1 MSGRTQAASHH
12 SCAFAADL
20 ACAGCA
26 AAQPASAATLPN
38 DIKWVQRSAE
48 YYAATLEAY
57 RDATA
62 RVEQQASTRKAGTW
76 AVILDA
82 DETVI
87 SNLQYQIERIGQGYS
102 AESWAAW
109 VHRKEAIP
117 LPGAAA
123 FLARVRQL
131 GGRIAIVTNR
141 LESECE
147 DTRAVF
153 RTHQLPFDAMLC
165 RPDKAP
171 SDKNPRFEVGRD
183 GEDAS
188 RPGAARRRRLRR
200 RQHPRLPG
208 TDPGHPSGRG
218 RGVLRVRGALLPGAE
233 PDVRQL
239 GTIGRESTQ
248 APLEPGIRESRPDP
262 SRCTWSQ
269 RQCRSSRRAEHRWQ
283 LSV

>member
-1 MSGRTQAASHH
+1 MCTAAQRWLLVVFLGLVLSACQAERKPPVTTPAPPPAAST
-12 SCAFAADL
+12 AR
-20 ACAGCA
+20 
-26 AAQPASAATLPN
+26 AAQPAPAATLPN

-48 YYAATLEAY
+48 YHAAMLETY
-57 RDATA
+57 RHATV
-62 RVEQQASTRKAGTW
+62 RVEQQAATRKAGTW

-117 LPGAAA
+117 LPGATA

-147 DTRAVF
+147 DTTAVF

-171 SDKNPRFEVGRD
+171 SDKNPRFESVAMGKTPA
-183 GEDAS
+183 G
-188 RPGAARRRRLRR
+188 
-200 RQHPRLPG
+200 
-208 TDPGHPSGRG
+208 
-218 RGVLRVRGALLPGAE
+218 
-233 PDVRQL
+233 
-239 GTIGRESTQ
+239 Q
-248 APLEPGIRESRPDP
+248 APLDVVAFVGDNILDFPALA
-262 SRCTWSQ
+262 Q
-269 RQCRSSRRAEHRWQ
+269 AARQQGDKA
-283 LSV
+283 LSEFGARFFLVPNPMYGSWER